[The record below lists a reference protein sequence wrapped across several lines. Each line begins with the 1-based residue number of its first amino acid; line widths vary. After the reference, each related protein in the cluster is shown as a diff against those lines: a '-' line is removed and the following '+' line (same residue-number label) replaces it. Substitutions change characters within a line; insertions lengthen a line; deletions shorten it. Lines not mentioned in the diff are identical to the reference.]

1 MLMTAADFTRRFFSS
16 DSSFDSL
23 LPVLLWEKSGWGER
37 AQVNTGSLA
46 IQNELCHCFPC
57 CRCIEDAPTA
67 VACNWP
73 AQVRLLTAYPPP
85 ACPQFT
91 CLVQSRSKRHFVVIP
106 LMGMQLVA
114 MLALG
119 RIWISSNAIHGCGNE
134 LNNCCTRGDRRRSDY
149 RISILTSRTGTN
161 SGRMQQ
167 QHCTHGT
174 SDL

>member
-85 ACPQFT
+85 ACPPIHMPGAKQVQEALCGYTIDGHAAGGNVGVGPNLDQFK
-91 CLVQSRSKRHFVVIP
+91 CHN
-106 LMGMQLVA
+106 MAVA
-114 MLALG
+114 M
-119 RIWISSNAIHGCGNE
+119 N
-134 LNNCCTRGDRRRSDY
+134 
-149 RISILTSRTGTN
+149 
-161 SGRMQQ
+161 
-167 QHCTHGT
+167 
-174 SDL
+174 